1 MQYIYAY
8 ETTASAPASQFQNF
22 LEKSILS
29 VKDQY
34 LYLLL
39 CIREI
44 ANFVETDAKIKA
56 GKHLKNDKDK
66 NFSTKLLSNVLVQY
80 LNNDKEFNIELKNAS
95 IASLLDDDNIRQLYK
110 KLTESEAYV
119 DYLTNG
125 TEFNVEADKSI
136 ITFLLNNL
144 ILEDEN
150 FTTNMEELFTNWM
163 DDAEFVVEA
172 VHEVIQKSKNELKL
186 HLEKG
191 NLKDKFKEG
200 GVDTFRADVRKNME
214 RELRNGIR
222 SKVKASVFN
231 ALVAANGIDI
241 PKALL
246 SQEIVRQREQAM
258 KQFGANASQIKP
270 EMLPD
275 ELFVDNS
282 RRSVA
287 LALLVSEIIAKNS
300 IKTDAERVRALVDE
314 VAQSYESPA
323 EVVQWYYSSKEQMS
337 QIESAVLEDQ
347 VVDLILAQAQISDKA
362 VGYEELL
369 RPQQ

>member
-191 NLKDKFKEG
+191 NLKDKFKEL
-200 GVDTFRADVRKNME
+200 TQF
-214 RELRNGIR
+214 
-222 SKVKASVFN
+222 
-231 ALVAANGIDI
+231 GIDLFNETI
-241 PKALL
+241 NNKKAHYKLIEPKLKNW
-246 SQEIVRQREQAM
+246 ETDR
-258 KQFGANASQIKP
+258 
-270 EMLPD
+270 
-275 ELFVDNS
+275 
-282 RRSVA
+282 
-287 LALLVSEIIAKNS
+287 LAIIDVILIRMAVSEFLYFPSIPVKVTINEYLDIAKEYSTPKSKDFINGVLDS
-300 IKTDAERVRALVDE
+300 LMRDMKTN
-314 VAQSYESPA
+314 
-323 EVVQWYYSSKEQMS
+323 
-337 QIESAVLEDQ
+337 DQ
-347 VVDLILAQAQISDKA
+347 LNKT
-362 VGYEELL
+362 GRGLL
-369 RPQQ
+369 

>member
-56 GKHLKNDKDK
+56 GKHLKND
-66 NFSTKLLSNVLVQY
+66 
-80 LNNDKEFNIELKNAS
+80 ND
-95 IASLLDDDNIRQLYK
+95 K

-144 ILEDEN
+144 ILEDGN

-191 NLKDKFKEG
+191 NLKEKAHYKLIEPKLKNWETD
-200 GVDTFRADVRKNME
+200 RLAIIDVI
-214 RELRNGIR
+214 LIR
-222 SKVKASVFN
+222 MA
-231 ALVAANGIDI
+231 
-241 PKALL
+241 
-246 SQEIVRQREQAM
+246 
-258 KQFGANASQIKP
+258 
-270 EMLPD
+270 
-275 ELFVDNS
+275 
-282 RRSVA
+282 
-287 LALLVSEIIAKNS
+287 VSEFLYFPSIPVKVTINEYLDIAKEYSTPKSKDFINGVLDS
-300 IKTDAERVRALVDE
+300 LMRDMKTN
-314 VAQSYESPA
+314 
-323 EVVQWYYSSKEQMS
+323 
-337 QIESAVLEDQ
+337 DQ
-347 VVDLILAQAQISDKA
+347 LNKT
-362 VGYEELL
+362 GRGLL
-369 RPQQ
+369 

>member
-144 ILEDEN
+144 ILEDGN

-191 NLKDKFKEG
+191 NLKDKFKEL
-200 GVDTFRADVRKNME
+200 TQF
-214 RELRNGIR
+214 
-222 SKVKASVFN
+222 
-231 ALVAANGIDI
+231 GIDLFNETI
-241 PKALL
+241 NNKKAHYKLIEPKLKNW
-246 SQEIVRQREQAM
+246 ETDR
-258 KQFGANASQIKP
+258 
-270 EMLPD
+270 
-275 ELFVDNS
+275 
-282 RRSVA
+282 
-287 LALLVSEIIAKNS
+287 LAIIDVILIRMAVSEFLYFPSIPVKVTINEYLDIAKEYSTPKSKDFINGVLDS
-300 IKTDAERVRALVDE
+300 LMRDMKTN
-314 VAQSYESPA
+314 
-323 EVVQWYYSSKEQMS
+323 
-337 QIESAVLEDQ
+337 DQ
-347 VVDLILAQAQISDKA
+347 LNKT
-362 VGYEELL
+362 GRGLL
-369 RPQQ
+369 